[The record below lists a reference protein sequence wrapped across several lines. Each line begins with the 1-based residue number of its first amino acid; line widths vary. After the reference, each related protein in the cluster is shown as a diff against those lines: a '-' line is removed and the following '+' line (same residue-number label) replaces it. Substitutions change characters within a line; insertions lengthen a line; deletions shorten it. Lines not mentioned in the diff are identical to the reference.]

1 MAFSRLKQPLRIGLT
16 GGIGSGKSTVAK
28 VFLACGAALIDADAV
43 SRSLTEPGGAA
54 IAEILKQFG
63 ASAIAADGAMDRVV
77 MRGKVF
83 SDPAAKATLEAI
95 MHPLVSTECARQAA
109 FAIRADSACVIFDI
123 PLLVESARWRPQ
135 LDQVLVVDCS
145 EATQISRVMA
155 RNGWAAEAVQK
166 IICSQASRRRRRSAA
181 DICIHN
187 DGLSLEDLHGF
198 VRLLAK
204 RFGL

>member
-1 MAFSRLKQPLRIGLT
+1 MPQQPLRLGLT
-16 GGIGSGKSTVAK
+16 GGIGSGKSTVARI
-28 VFLACGAALIDADAV
+28 FLTCGSAVIDADAV
-43 SRSLTEPGGAA
+43 SRGLTLPGGAA

-63 ASAIAADGAMDRVV
+63 TSALVPDGSMDREF

-83 SDPAAKATLEAI
+83 SDPAAKAKLEAI
-95 MHPLVSTECARQAA
+95 IHPLVSIECARQAA
-109 FAIRADSACVIFDI
+109 LAARQGKACVVFDI

-145 EATQISRVMA
+145 EATQISRVTA
-155 RNGWAAEAVQK
+155 RSGWAAEAVQK
-166 IICSQASRRRRRSAA
+166 VIASQASRSQRRAAA

-187 DGLSLEDLHGF
+187 DGLSLDELHGF
-198 VRLLAK
+198 VMLLAK